1 MQYDLKTIPFPGRE
15 KSIEVLRQD
24 YVFNKIP
31 LEQHEVIVCIAWER
45 GKQAARQFLK
55 KDGRLVDSP
64 ETADFVQIMLRN
76 NFTIQYFD
84 QDFVSGNIRYF
95 ADIQPKSKHV
105 CIYTRSIQLWA
116 EKNECTYELAE
127 ELILMHEYFHY
138 WDSMQI
144 KSTSRLYMVPTI
156 IIGPIR
162 LGKTGVAAL
171 CEIAA
176 NAFVWELCEVNYL
189 DIVNRLADRINVTNN
204 NF

>member
-15 KSIEVLRQD
+15 KSIEVLQQD

-31 LEQHEVIVCIAWER
+31 LEQHEVIVSMAWER
-45 GKQAARQFLK
+45 GKQ
-55 KDGRLVDSP
+55 
-64 ETADFVQIMLRN
+64 ADFVQIMLRN

-138 WDSMQI
+138 WDSMQV